1 MDFVKSGFMIEGS
14 SWMKKVSCQRNG
26 EIPRLAWLSHD
37 TIMWQ
42 AGWNEDTMG
51 KKDEEEEG
59 SICTL
64 S

>member
-1 MDFVKSGFMIEGS
+1 MIEGS

-42 AGWNEDTMG
+42 ARWNEDTMG